1 MSGGGSKTQT
11 VGYWYKYL
19 QAFALSLGRLDAVL
33 EFRAGGRTAWRGIVT
48 QTSRI
53 YVNALNLWGGQK
65 KEGGLLGYMDLQMGD
80 ADQQPNDYLAAQL
93 GSDQPSYRGKAM
105 AIWRG
110 GRWGAMNPYPKR
122 AEFKVRRILQGWD
135 NDTPWYPEK
144 AEIVLVPEL
153 ALIDDLAFPATSAS
167 LGPYAGVTINSGFS
181 ANDQLIVSKPA
192 GLTYKAW
199 SYWDDDNEPAALGR
213 PWSNGFW
220 VTDDQGATT
229 QYWSGQDPAKR
240 YVTPEQADSAYR
252 YDYVVLSGSTSYTF
266 WLYDTPVSDNRGGLS
281 LRVWKGGVV
290 AMNPAHVLYD
300 SLTARDMQGE
310 PTALIND
317 ASFRAAA
324 DTLYEE
330 GFGVCTTYDFD
341 EDIEDFQQ
349 RILDVIGGALTQS
362 REDGQY
368 YLDLIRRTDDPESL
382 PVIESDDIKS
392 LTLEP
397 SAITEQVNELVVEWY
412 DVENNVKKSTPP
424 MQSRGAVHAAGQVIS
439 ETIKYPEIPVESLA
453 LRVQARDL
461 AARATP
467 LTKGTLT
474 TNRRND
480 IWRLRKGQKVRLQA
494 PEDGVADM
502 IVVLGDIDYG
512 NVKDGQIKMKVVE
525 DVYSMPET
533 TYVESQPSQT
543 PPLYTPPAAPPA
555 QRLIEAPYVEVVA
568 NLSAADLAVYPDDTG
583 VIMSMATEPSSGLD
597 YTLYTAQEG
606 GELTE
611 TSTGEWC
618 PSALIVEAAGYID
631 TSFTLTAASRLDL
644 VEVGSWALWDEE
656 IVRVDAIDEEALTI
670 TLGRGCADTV
680 PWQHDANSRI
690 WFCGDWA
697 STDGAQYLDGETV
710 SAALLT
716 RTTID
721 ELPLTNATVLTVELD
736 QRHYRPYP
744 PAGLLIG
751 GVAYPEEVL
760 GDVAFTWV
768 ARDRVMQSDQLFDT
782 SAAAIG
788 PEAGVTYNVR
798 CYVND
803 TLDTELLDTSSTSF
817 TWTPSTTAGV
827 GQVAVSS
834 VRGGLESL
842 QALTAEFSLGEPL
855 ESDPHWESVV
865 SLLRFDEPAGSP
877 DFIDETGRLWSVSG
891 SEISRV
897 TSAPG
902 FGTALSVRGNS
913 SGLSTAR
920 GVLQTGEPFTIE
932 SYVRVPSITR
942 AGGLVTHALATQAAN
957 KGGGDQFISIT
968 SGKLRF
974 GRGASV
980 GAGSFD
986 VSGTTTITLDEFV
999 HWAVSFDGTVARGFL
1014 AGNLEFEFACQGW
1027 VNAAGPFYIGLNKNG
1042 SYAPTG
1048 SDADFDE
1055 VRITQECRYIDAFT
1069 PASLPFLNQ

>member
-48 QTSRI
+48 ETSRI
-53 YVNALNLWGGQK
+53 YVNALNLWGGKK
-65 KEGGLLGYMDLQMGD
+65 KEGGLQGYMDLQLGD
-80 ADQQPNDYLAAQL
+80 ADQQPNDYLAAKL
-93 GSDQPSYRGKAM
+93 GSDQPSYRGKGLAV
-105 AIWRG
+105 WRG
-110 GRWGAMNPYPKR
+110 GPWGAMNPYPKR
-122 AEFKVRRILQGWD
+122 AEFKVRRILKGWD
-135 NDTPWYPEK
+135 DDAAWYPEK
-144 AEIVLVPEL
+144 AQIVLVPEL

-167 LGPYAGVTINSGFS
+167 LGPYAGVTINSGFTS
-181 ANDQLIVSKPA
+181 SDQLVVTKPP
-192 GLTYKAW
+192 GLTYQAW
-199 SYWDDDNEPAALGR
+199 SGVPADSAPAAEGR
-213 PWSNGFW
+213 PWSSDFW
-220 VTDDQGATT
+220 VTDDNGSTTRYWGDESASSRFAT
-229 QYWSGQDPAKR
+229 PAEAEAARK
-240 YVTPEQADSAYR
+240 
-252 YDYVVLSGSTSYTF
+252 YDYVLLSGSNSYTF
-266 WLYDTPVSDNRGGLS
+266 WIYDTPVNDNRGGLS
-281 LRVWKGGVV
+281 LRVWKSGVV

-310 PTALIND
+310 PAALIND

-461 AARATP
+461 AARSTP

-494 PEDGVADM
+494 PEYGVADM

-583 VIMSMATEPSSGLD
+583 VIMAMATEPSSGLD

-611 TSTGEWC
+611 TGAGEWC
-618 PSALIVEAAGYID
+618 PSALIVEAAGYLD
-631 TSFTLTAASRLDL
+631 TSFTMSAASRLDL
-644 VEVGSWALWDEE
+644 VEVGTWALWDDE

-680 PWQHDANSRI
+680 PWHHDANSRI

-721 ELPLTNATVLTVELD
+721 ELPLATATVLTVELD

-744 PAGLLIG
+744 PAGLLING
-751 GVAYPEEVL
+751 AEYPEEVA
-760 GDVAFTWV
+760 GVVTAEWV
-768 ARDRVMQSDQLFDT
+768 PRDRLLQSDQLFDT
-782 SAAAIG
+782 TAAGIG
-788 PEAGVTYNVR
+788 PESGVVYNVR
-798 CYVND
+798 CYIND
-803 TLDTELLDTSSTSF
+803 VLDAELLGLSVASA
-817 TWTPSTTAGV
+817 TWSPTVTPGV
-827 GQVAVSS
+827 GRVDIFSS
-834 VRGGLESL
+834 RDGLESL
-842 QALTAEFSLGEPL
+842 QPLRAEVTLVGDAVTDPHFDLVGVLLHFDSLGT
-855 ESDPHWESVV
+855 SIVDVAGGAWVAYGGAVV
-865 SLLRFDEPAGSP
+865 SAGPSITGYSCYFDGVNSYVRADGDYSFAAGE
-877 DFIDETGRLWSVSG
+877 D
-891 SEISRV
+891 
-897 TSAPG
+897 
-902 FGTALSVRGNS
+902 
-913 SGLSTAR
+913 
-920 GVLQTGEPFTIE
+920 FTIE
-932 SYVRVPSITR
+932 FAVYFQSAPSGWAPAIVFRSTNSGTFATDPHGIYLSASTLDGAIRIGGANYSFGSAVARPTNVLQRCALKRESGVVRYFVEGVQQGSDVNIPGAIT
-942 AGGLVTHALATQAAN
+942 AN
-957 KGGGDQFISIT
+957 KILLGSD
-968 SGKLRF
+968 RF
-974 GRGASV
+974 GSQGNLV
-980 GAGSFD
+980 GR
-986 VSGTTTITLDEFV
+986 IDEFR
-999 HWAVSFDGTVARGFL
+999 GTWGVARDDIAAPVTPFP
-1014 AGNLEFEFACQGW
+1014 
-1027 VNAAGPFYIGLNKNG
+1027 NA
-1042 SYAPTG
+1042 
-1048 SDADFDE
+1048 
-1055 VRITQECRYIDAFT
+1055 
-1069 PASLPFLNQ
+1069 